1 MAQIIRLGSEEKG
14 RKLLFR
20 YTSQYY
26 YDVEVCRDNG
36 WQISLIRRPFGKT
49 VEKSFTDTLL
59 SDWLENPRLYAAV
72 EEGRRVGYVE
82 LSQESWNNRMRVTNL
97 WVAEDARHRGIGTLL
112 MAQAIRSG
120 VEAGARAMVLETQ
133 SCNDIAISFYLRQG
147 FFLTGFD
154 STAYS
159 NSDPQN
165 REVRLEFARLLP

>member
-1 MAQIIRLGSEEKG
+1 MTQIIQLGPEAKG
-14 RKLLFR
+14 TRLLFR
-20 YTSQYY
+20 YETEYY
-26 YDVEVCRDNG
+26 YDVDIRDGEG
-36 WQISLIRRPFGKT
+36 WQISLVRRPFGKT
-49 VEKSFTDTLL
+49 VEKSSSDTLL

-82 LSQESWNNRMRVTNL
+82 LSHESWNNRMRVTNL
-97 WVAEDARHRGIGTLL
+97 WVDESARHRGIGTLL

-133 SCNDIAISFYLRQG
+133 SCNDIAISFYLKQG

-159 NSDPQN
+159 NSDPQK